1 MLEKLLQHNNIGNQP
16 QILYIVGLLSKGN
29 FSFAEL
35 KAACASA
42 DYSFSASFDGIIY
55 LLDWLGIIRV
65 ADSISLQK
73 NIVKE
78 KFVERICRML
88 FLKLEHEKAL
98 HNFIN
103 HRNILFEEFIYV
115 RNNLISL
122 RFSSI
127 RNFLINIRLFE
138 RDSLVPNQFFVNP
151 ALHKWFVAEVVPL
164 IEKSC
169 LENRSLKDLQ
179 ETQEKKVELGRHA
192 EEFVLSYE
200 RLLRANH
207 ACPENIRIV
216 SEIDV
221 GAGYDIQSY
230 QTDVSVI
237 LDKFIEV
244 KSYSGQPNFYWSKNE
259 IEIAQREQDNYFL
272 YLVNRDEMNN
282 ENYKPMMIQNPY
294 KNVFQHE
301 GWQKDCQ
308 SWKFQ

>member
-1 MLEKLLQHNNIGNQP
+1 MLEKLLHHSNIGNQP
-16 QILYIVGLLSKGN
+16 QILYVINLLSKGS
-29 FSFAEL
+29 FSFSEL
-35 KAACASA
+35 KAACASV
-42 DYSFSASFDGIIY
+42 DYSFSESFAGIID

-65 ADSISLQK
+65 ADSITLQR

-78 KFVERICRML
+78 RFVEQICQML
-88 FLKLEHEKAL
+88 FLKLEHEKVL

-103 HRNILFEEFIYV
+103 HRNILFGEFIYV
-115 RNNLISL
+115 KNSLISL

-127 RNFLINIRLFE
+127 RNFLINVRLFE

-151 ALHKWFVAEVVPL
+151 AFRKWFVAEVVPL
-164 IEKSC
+164 IEESF
-169 LENRSLKDLQ
+169 LENRSLKNLQ
-179 ETQEKKVELGRHA
+179 ETEKKKVGIGRHA

-207 ACPENIRIV
+207 VCPDNIRIV

-230 QTDVSVI
+230 QTDASAI

-259 IEIAQREQDNYFL
+259 IEVARREQDNYFL

-282 ENYKPMMIQNPY
+282 ENYRPMMIQNPY
-294 KNVFQHE
+294 KNVFQHKD
-301 GWQKDCQ
+301 WRKDCQ